1 MSKRTGMNTA
11 LDCDASSRPLP
22 PTPEGRGR
30 ATKSQVGKEIKML
43 EVILIVLVILW
54 ALGFFA
60 FHVGGVI
67 HALLV
72 IALIVFIIRMLQ
84 GRRVL

>member
-1 MSKRTGMNTA
+1 
-11 LDCDASSRPLP
+11 
-22 PTPEGRGR
+22 
-30 ATKSQVGKEIKML
+30 ML
-43 EVILIVLVILW
+43 ETILIVLVILW

-60 FHVGGVI
+60 FHVGGLI

-72 IALIVFIIRMLQ
+72 IAVIVLIIRLLQ

>member
-1 MSKRTGMNTA
+1 
-11 LDCDASSRPLP
+11 
-22 PTPEGRGR
+22 
-30 ATKSQVGKEIKML
+30 ML
-43 EVILIVLVILW
+43 ETILIVLVILW

>member
-1 MSKRTGMNTA
+1 
-11 LDCDASSRPLP
+11 
-22 PTPEGRGR
+22 
-30 ATKSQVGKEIKML
+30 ML
-43 EVILIVLVILW
+43 EAVLIVLVILW

-60 FHVGGVI
+60 FHVGGLI

-72 IALIVFIIRMLQ
+72 IALIVFIVRMLQ